1 MKTNRGK
8 LCLSGFFF
16 LLFLLWTIA
25 LQFVDVLPIGPNGS
39 QVGFASLNGFFHGLT
54 GVHMMVYT
62 ITDWLGFVPIIFA
75 LGFAMLGL
83 SQLIKRKSLCKVD
96 ADILI
101 LGGFYIIV
109 MAAYSFFEVFAINF
123 RPVLINGNLEAS
135 YPSSTTLL
143 VLCVMPT
150 AIMQLRQ
157 RMKPSNAKR
166 AVEYMLAGFTV
177 LMVLGRLL
185 SGVHWLSDIVGGML
199 LSESL
204 VLMYASII
212 NWSKGIRRA

>member
-83 SQLIKRKSLCKVD
+83 NQLIKRKRLCKVD
-96 ADILI
+96 TDILI

-150 AIMQLRQ
+150 AIMQLRR